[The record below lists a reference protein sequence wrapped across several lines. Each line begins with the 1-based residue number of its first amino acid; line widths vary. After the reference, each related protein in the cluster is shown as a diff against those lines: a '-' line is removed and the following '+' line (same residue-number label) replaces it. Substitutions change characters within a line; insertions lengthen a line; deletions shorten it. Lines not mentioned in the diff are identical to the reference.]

1 MIVEERIYTL
11 HHGKVAEYLK
21 LYEDE
26 GRAIQLKILGCNVG
40 YYTVDTGPQNT
51 VIHLWA
57 YIDAAD
63 REKRRSFLAAD
74 SHWQAYLPKIR
85 PLMLVQETRILKPAP
100 FFANWLQQ
108 QLENVK

>member
-1 MIVEERIYTL
+1 M
-11 HHGKVAEYLK
+11 
-21 LYEDE
+21 
-26 GRAIQLKILGCNVG
+26 
-40 YYTVDTGPQNT
+40 
-51 VIHLWA
+51 IHLWA

-63 REKRRSFLAAD
+63 REKRRGFLAAD

-85 PLMLVQETRILKPAP
+85 PLMLVQKTRILKPAP